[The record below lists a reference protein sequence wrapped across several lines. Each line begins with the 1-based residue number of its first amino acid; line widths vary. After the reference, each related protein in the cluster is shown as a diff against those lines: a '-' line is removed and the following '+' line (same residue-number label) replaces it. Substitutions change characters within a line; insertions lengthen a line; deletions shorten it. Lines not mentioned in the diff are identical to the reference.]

1 MCWGVEHDSQTMQDL
16 TPYLVAALI
25 ALVGWIGARLWS
37 KMDKVEQKV
46 DDHNTATIQ
55 RLSRVETKVDGLD
68 DRVEHIERI
77 VLKRA

>member
-1 MCWGVEHDSQTMQDL
+1 MEHL
-16 TPYLVAALI
+16 TQYLIAALI

-37 KMDKVEQKV
+37 KLDKIEVKV
-46 DDHNTATIQ
+46 DDHNAATIQ
-55 RLSRVETKVDGLD
+55 RLSRVETKVDGME